1 MQSLNFVV
9 ATLIVARYQVA
20 NRSALDISRSED
32 VSRCSVF
39 GASLI
44 SDYELSCML
53 LPALLALAEV
63 LADETEERLT
73 VAVLWAARK

>member
-1 MQSLNFVV
+1 M
-9 ATLIVARYQVA
+9 
-20 NRSALDISRSED
+20 
-32 VSRCSVF
+32 
-39 GASLI
+39 I